1 MKKLRPFFAW
11 SLALALSACSTL
23 QNLPTAAP
31 TESAAPQ
38 TAAPAPTLISSP
50 TPTAPPLARVERGD
64 HALFNGEYENALQ
77 YYQTAY
83 KDSPDPAVQAA
94 AQWGAGR
101 VHFAEERYAEALA
114 ALQIISSQYPN
125 SPYLPN
131 AYFLQGFAF
140 YRMKNYR
147 AAADAWQTYLTLRP
161 NLIDAYVQEWRGDAL
176 YEDGDYVAALAAY
189 TAAIQANSITDDI
202 ALDLKAADAQQQL
215 GDYEG
220 ALAVYDGVI
229 ARAANDYVKAQ
240 AYYQAGLAYQ
250 ALGKTEEALGRFR
263 YNIENYP
270 LSYHSYLSLVALL
283 NAGGETSD
291 LNRGLVDYFA
301 GQYDVAIAA
310 FDRYIAVNA
319 DDGAAHY
326 YRALALRDRAD
337 YNAALPAFT
346 EFLNNYPQHPRW
358 TDAWGEKAFI
368 EWYQMGAYEVAAQTL
383 LNYVSIAP
391 ASLTA
396 ADYLMSAARSYERAQ
411 KYDQALELWARV
423 ANEYPASEQAASA
436 VFLMGVVSYRN
447 ENYPA
452 ALEAFNRSLA
462 AALTK
467 SDSARAL
474 LWIGKTQQAL
484 GALDSAQSAWRDAQ
498 TRDPGGYYSERAR
511 DLLLERAPFTPPLA
525 TNLTIDLS
533 AEKKDA
539 DSWMRLTFNL
549 PVETDLNGMGAWSAD
564 PRILRG
570 DELWSLGRTEDA
582 RAEFES
588 LREELNAANNAEGSY
603 RLANHLLDVGL
614 YRPAI
619 LAARQTLSI
628 AGLDEHVESMM
639 APIYFS
645 HTRYGLYYADIIP
658 INAQANGIDPL
669 FLYSVIRQESLFE
682 GFAVSNAS
690 ARGLMQIIPS
700 TGADMAGYLSWPPNY
715 DANDLYRADV
725 SVAFGAHYLAR
736 NRDLLNKDL
745 YAALAAYNGGP
756 GNALEWQ
763 KLAKGDPDLFLETVR
778 FEETRNYIRNIYE
791 IYVVYR
797 RLYGTAE

>member
-11 SLALALSACSTL
+11 SVALALTACSTL
-23 QNLPTAAP
+23 QNVPAP
-31 TESAAPQ
+31 AESAAPQ
-38 TAAPAPTLISSP
+38 TAAAPTATMPPSP
-50 TPTAPPLARVERGD
+50 TPTPPPIVRVERGD

-77 YYQTAY
+77 YYQTAF

-94 AQWGAGR
+94 AQWGAAR
-101 VHFAEERYAEALA
+101 VHFAEERYPEALN
-114 ALQIISSQYPN
+114 ALQEIASQYPS

-131 AYFLQGFAF
+131 AYFLQGFAY

-147 AAADAWQTYLTLRP
+147 AAADAWQTYLVLRP

-176 YEDGDYVAALAAY
+176 YEDGDYAAALSAY
-189 TAAIQANSITDDI
+189 SAAIQADSIGDDI
-202 ALDLKAADAQQQL
+202 ALDLKAAEAQQSL

-229 ARAANDYVKAQ
+229 ARAASDYVKAQ
-240 AYYQAGLAYQ
+240 AYYESGLAYQ
-250 ALGKTEEALGRFR
+250 SLGKTEEALGRFR
-263 YNIENYP
+263 YNIDNYP

-283 NAGGETSD
+283 DAGGEASEIQ
-291 LNRGLVDYFA
+291 RGLVDYFA
-301 GQYDVAIAA
+301 GQYDVSIAA
-310 FDRYIAVNA
+310 FDRYLAANA
-319 DDGAAHY
+319 DDGTAHY
-326 YRALALRDRAD
+326 YRALALQDRGD
-337 YNAALPAFT
+337 YNAAVQAFD

-368 EWYQMGAYEVAAQTL
+368 EWYQLGAYDLAAQTL

-391 ASLTA
+391 ASVTA
-396 ADYLMSAARSYERAQ
+396 ADYLMSAARNYERAR
-411 KYDQALELWARV
+411 KEDQALQIWARV
-423 ANEYPASEQAASA
+423 ANEYPGSEQAAAA
-436 VFLMGVVSYRN
+436 VFLMGVISYRN
-447 ENYPA
+447 GNYSA
-452 ALEAFNRSLA
+452 AQDSFQRSLA

-467 SDSARAL
+467 NDSARAL

-484 GALDSAQSAWRDAQ
+484 GDSTSAQATWRDAQ

-511 DLLLERAPFTPPLA
+511 DLLLERAPFAPPQT
-525 TNLTIDLS
+525 TNLTIDLA

-549 PVETDLNGMGAWSAD
+549 PAETDLNGMGAWSAD

-570 DELWSLGRTEDA
+570 DELWSLGRYEDA

-588 LREELNAANNAEGSY
+588 LRKELEAAANAEGSY
-603 RLANHLLDVGL
+603 RLANHLLELGL

-619 LAARQTLSI
+619 LAARQALSI
-628 AGLDEHVESMM
+628 AGLEEHAESMM
-639 APIYFS
+639 APVYFS
-645 HTRYGLYYADIIP
+645 HVRYGLYYPDIVP
-658 INAQANGIDPL
+658 SNAQANHFDPL

-700 TGADMAGYLSWPPNY
+700 TGADMAGYLNWPPNY
-715 DANDLYRADV
+715 DESDLSRPDV

-736 NRDLLNKDL
+736 NRDLLNGDL

-763 KLAKGDPDLFLETVR
+763 KLANADPDVFLETVR

-797 RLYGTAE
+797 RLYGAAE